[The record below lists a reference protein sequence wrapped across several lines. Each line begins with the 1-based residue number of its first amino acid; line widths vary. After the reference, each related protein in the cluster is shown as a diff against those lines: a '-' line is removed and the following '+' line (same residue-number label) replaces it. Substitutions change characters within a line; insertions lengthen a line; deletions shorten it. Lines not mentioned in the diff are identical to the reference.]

1 MVLSI
6 MILGAQ
12 CGSSSQQC
20 ARGWWYWYWG
30 YWLMVNDTDRPTTC
44 YRLWDPECSWRGWAR
59 FLLLGLRPFVPPSC
73 NKIFF
78 RFVGILGF
86 DFEKNLQRIFKGTGF
101 CSLASVRPYCNKG
114 RRRKRDNVLALCGL
128 FLTSRNGLKLVQGHF
143 FNRKVMSN

>member
-30 YWLMVNDTDRPTTC
+30 YWGWWYWSANNLLQTLGSRVQLKRLSPVSAPWPPTVRP
-44 YRLWDPECSWRGWAR
+44 S
-59 FLLLGLRPFVPPSC
+59 FLQQDLFLICR
-73 NKIFF
+73 NF
-78 RFVGILGF
+78 RIWFW
-86 DFEKNLQRIFKGTGF
+86 KNIQSIFKGTGF
-101 CSLASVRPYCNKG
+101 CSLASVCPYCNKG